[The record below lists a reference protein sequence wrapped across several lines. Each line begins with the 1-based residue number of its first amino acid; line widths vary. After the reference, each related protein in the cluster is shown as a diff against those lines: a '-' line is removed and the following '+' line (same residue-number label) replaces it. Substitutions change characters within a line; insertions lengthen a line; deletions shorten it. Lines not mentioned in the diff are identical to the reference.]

1 MSDSDAPEWNP
12 PEADVRTVDAWRK
25 AGEAVLIDVR
35 ETEEYEYEHIPGAL
49 LAPLTY
55 LDPAAFPPI
64 GDKRLVIL
72 CQSGRR
78 SVTAARML
86 HEAGFTDLVNMTD
99 GMNAWG
105 EVGLETR
112 GARFAEQDYTI

>member
-1 MSDSDAPEWNP
+1 MSNTDDTEWTP
-12 PEADVRTVDAWRK
+12 PEADARTVDAWRQ
-25 AGEAVLIDVR
+25 AGDAVLIDVR

-49 LAPLTY
+49 LLPLTY
-55 LDPAAFPPI
+55 LDPAVFPPI
-64 GDKRLVIL
+64 GDKRLVVL

-78 SVTAARML
+78 SVTACKLL
-86 HEAGFTDLVNMTD
+86 HAAGFTDLVNLTD

-105 EVGLETR
+105 EAGLETR